1 MTPSDAFQLAK
12 NHIPSGMVANLDSLR
27 ENEFGFYFNVASE
40 EFLRTGD
47 IIDMPIGSFGV
58 LVDRQTGEVH
68 DLGSAFNL
76 EYWLEA
82 YDRKLHLPNDVIV
95 HSIGDRQ
102 RAATALCRLQLT
114 YVVPEVANG
123 VTWNI
128 PKHYNQKDFVRS
140 FESLP
145 TRFEAQQL
153 IFRILEIDAITAN
166 TDIEITLEPKN
177 VG

>member
-1 MTPSDAFQLAK
+1 MFQVTPLAT
-12 NHIPSGMVANLDSLR
+12 SGTTYVSCR
-27 ENEFGFYFNVASE
+27 
-40 EFLRTGD
+40 
-47 IIDMPIGSFGV
+47 
-58 LVDRQTGEVH
+58 
-68 DLGSAFNL
+68 
-76 EYWLEA
+76 
-82 YDRKLHLPNDVIV
+82 
-95 HSIGDRQ
+95 
-102 RAATALCRLQLT
+102 RLQLT

-145 TRFEAQQL
+145 TRFEAQQF
-153 IFRILEIDAITAN
+153 IFRMLEIDAITAN